1 MSITGRSVDVR
12 RGAGLLDVAVVI
24 FILVVLAAISI
35 PRGCG
40 SRETARGNTC
50 RNNMR
55 GLATALFNN
64 SIRTGSYPGYMNVLQ
79 RVDGKVF
86 VDPATGSPTPVS
98 WAVMIL
104 PDIDRAALFDVWR
117 GEPNNIIAKSEAVT
131 DASNS
136 TNASPLHI
144 YIDQFL
150 CPSDPQSSKAGT
162 PLSFVVNTGLPD
174 APTAVIDSTD
184 PTRST
189 PRDWAAN
196 GMFFDHFSEH
206 PLVKPDPE
214 KRGPMVLMKDE
225 MVRDRKDR
233 TILLTENVD
242 AGNYAF
248 ASEAGSRDGWTTTE
262 IEVGCI
268 WRPGTFEGTGK
279 PPQLKPP
286 VASLQPNVELGKGD
300 GKSYDHCRPS
310 SRHPQSVNVAFVEQ
324 NVMPLRD
331 TISYFVYAKLMS
343 SDDAG
348 VAPAGRPRDEATIS
362 AMDPHGFLRDYELT
376 EGDIN
381 P

>member
-1 MSITGRSVDVR
+1 MRFASQRSRSR
-12 RGAGLLDVAVVI
+12 RGIRLVEVVVVAFILICIAAVV
-24 FILVVLAAISI
+24 LPQLQSA
-35 PRGCG
+35 RDGGGRTG
-40 SRETARGNTC
+40 SC

-55 GLATALFNN
+55 GLAAALFNHQV
-64 SIRTGSYPGYMNVLQ
+64 IHGAYPGYMNALSLH
-79 RVDGKVF
+79 DGSVYR
-86 VDPATGSPTPVS
+86 DPTTNVVTPVS

-104 PDIDRAALFDVWR
+104 PDIDRAPLFDQWR
-117 GEPNNIIAKSEAVT
+117 MDTKSVQG
-131 DASNS
+131 
-136 TNASPLHI
+136 NAFIKPQI

-150 CPSDPQSSKAGT
+150 CPSDPQASKTGT
-162 PLSFVVNTGLPD
+162 PLSYVVNTGLPD
-174 APTAVIDSTD
+174 APAAVIDAAD

-196 GMFFDHFSEH
+196 GMFFDNFNEH
-206 PLVKPDPE
+206 PLVKPDPDR
-214 KRGPMVLMKDE
+214 RGPMVLMKYDL
-225 MVRDRKDR
+225 VRDRKDR

-248 ASEAGSRDGWTTTE
+248 SSEAGSRDGWQTTE

-279 PPQLKPP
+279 PPQMKPP

-300 GKSYDHCRPS
+300 GKSYDYCRPS
-310 SRHPQSVNVAFVEQ
+310 SRHPQSFNVAFVEPS
-324 NVMPLRD
+324 VMPLRD

-348 VAPAGRPRDEATIS
+348 IAPAGRPRDEATMN
-362 AMDPHGFLRDYELT
+362 AMDPHRFLREFELT